1 MYGNVTVVLRKLPS
15 NPMALWRLHDI
26 VYDTTYDAG
35 MDDDDV
41 DELNKFRDWLMSYY
55 KHIWYQKYLADKY
68 MYRKLLI

>member
-26 VYDTTYDAG
+26 VYDTTCDAG

-41 DELNKFRDWLMSYY
+41 DELNKFRDWLMSFY
-55 KHIWYQKYLADKY
+55 
-68 MYRKLLI
+68 